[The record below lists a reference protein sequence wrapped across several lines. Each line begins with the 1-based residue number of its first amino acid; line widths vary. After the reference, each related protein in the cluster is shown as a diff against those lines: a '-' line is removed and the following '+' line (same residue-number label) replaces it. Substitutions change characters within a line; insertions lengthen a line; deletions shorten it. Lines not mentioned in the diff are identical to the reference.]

1 MKLNVDG
8 STLKD
13 TVTVGTRG
21 TIRDV
26 TRRWITGFTAQTGN
40 YSIEVAE
47 TCALLYGLKVA

>member
-26 TRRWITGFTAQTGN
+26 TRRWITGFTAQIGN